1 MKKIGFVTVLIFAGI
16 QIVFAQMNYQSAYK
30 IKQAVDFFNF
40 NKTQTDRPFA
50 ALTEADIKGSPFLN
64 EEFAEGSVFTT
75 SKTQFVSVPLRYNIF
90 NDKIEFR
97 GDDGRAYEIGVP
109 EVIEKVEFG
118 EYKMEYLP
126 YLTSKKLKRGFF
138 MILEKG
144 YASLYSKPRVI
155 FEEAKNP
162 GAYQDAQPAMFI
174 SRPEEYYIK
183 VGMEAA
189 KPIYKSKD
197 LAEVFPD
204 HQKEVLSFLKKNK
217 LRHNNPDN
225 LKELVQF
232 YNSL

>member
-1 MKKIGFVTVLIFAGI
+1 MKKISSIAVLIFSGI
-16 QIVFAQMNYQSAYK
+16 HLMFAQMTYHSAYE
-30 IKQAVDFFNF
+30 IKQAIDFFNY
-40 NKTQTDRPFA
+40 NKAHTNRPFVT
-50 ALTEADIKGSPFLN
+50 LTEAEIKGSPFFH
-64 EEFAEGSVFTT
+64 EEFTEGSVFTT

-90 NDKIEFR
+90 NDQIEFR
-97 GDDGRAYEIGVP
+97 STDGQAYEIGVP

-118 EYKMEYLP
+118 EYQMEYLP
-126 YLTSKKLKRGFF
+126 YLSSKKLKRGFF
-138 MILEKG
+138 NILEKG
-144 YASLYSKPRVI
+144 RASLYSKQRVI

-162 GAYQDAQPAMFI
+162 GAYQDAQPARFV
-174 SRPEEYYIK
+174 SRPDEYYIK

-189 KPIYKSKD
+189 KPVYKSKD

-204 HQKEVLSFLKKNK
+204 HQKEIIAFIKKNK